1 MSKSNNINRR
11 RFLKKA
17 AGAVG
22 GAVAFPYIV
31 SSSSLGKAGSVAP
44 SNRVV
49 MGCIGMGIQGTRNM
63 QAFLKHKDAVVVA
76 VCDVRESQRQKAKN
90 IVDEQYG
97 NNSCATY
104 NDFRD
109 LIARNDIDAV
119 SIATPDHWH
128 VLCAL
133 EAARNG
139 KDMYLEKAM
148 GLSVAADKALREA
161 VNRSK
166 VVFQFGTQQRSSHN
180 FRFGCELV
188 RNGRIGRLHTIM
200 VGTPPGK
207 GTPNQPTK
215 PVPDDLDYDM
225 WLGPAR
231 WAPYSYQRCRPF
243 DENFSWSVWYHIS
256 DYCLGPVG
264 GYWGVHHVDICQWGS
279 GRDHT
284 CPVEIEG
291 TGLFPRDGLTDT
303 ATNWQVELLYSNG
316 VKMIYLDNDSF
327 TRHRLALPGH
337 NQGVTFLGTE
347 GWVFVRR
354 GGVLE
359 TEPKSLVRSVI
370 GADEIHLAASPGGHH
385 RNFLDCVKTRR
396 KTVCP
401 IESSVRTD
409 TACHLTDIA
418 IRLKRKLFWDP
429 EVEEFINDPE
439 ANRMLT
445 RPMRGPWH
453 L

>member
-1 MSKSNNINRR
+1 MLKNNNINRR

-17 AGAVG
+17 AATAAGAVG
-22 GAVAFPYIV
+22 FPYVI
-31 SSSSLGKAGSVAP
+31 SASSLGKADSIAAGE
-44 SNRVV
+44 RIV
-49 MGCIGMGIQGTRNM
+49 MGCIGMGIQGTWNM
-63 QAFLKHKDAVVVA
+63 RAFLKHKDAVVVA

-90 IVDEQYG
+90 IVDQHYG
-97 NNSCATY
+97 GNSCATY
-104 NDFRD
+104 NDFHN
-109 LIARNDIDAV
+109 LIARKDIDAV

-128 VLCAL
+128 VLVAL

-148 GLSVAADKALREA
+148 GLSVTADKTLREA
-161 VNRSK
+161 VNRHK

-200 VGTPPGK
+200 VGTPPGRMV
-207 GTPNQPTK
+207 PNQPTE

-225 WLGPAR
+225 WLGSAP

-243 DENFSWSVWYHIS
+243 DESFGWSVWYHIS

-264 GYWGVHHVDICQWGS
+264 GYWGVHHVDIGQWGS

-284 CPVEIEG
+284 CPIEIEG
-291 TGLFPRDGLTDT
+291 TGLFPMDGLTNT
-303 ATNWQVELLYSNG
+303 ATNWQVELNYANG
-316 VKMIYLDNDSF
+316 VKMIYVDNE
-327 TRHRLALPGH
+327 TIARHPLALPGH

-354 GGVLE
+354 GGVIE

-370 GADEIHLAASPGGHH
+370 GPDEIHLAQSTAGHH

-409 TACHLTDIA
+409 TLCHLTDIA
-418 IRLKRKLFWDP
+418 IRLKRKLFWNP
-429 EVEEFINDPE
+429 ETEQFINDPE

-445 RPMRGPWH
+445 RPMRSPWR

>member
-17 AGAVG
+17 SGAIAGA
-22 GAVAFPYIV
+22 AAFPYVV

-49 MGCIGMGIQGTRNM
+49 MGCIGMGSQGTRNM
-63 QAFLKHKDAVVVA
+63 QAFLEQKDAAVVA
-76 VCDVRESQRQKAKN
+76 VCDVRESQRKKAKN
-90 IVDEQYG
+90 IVDQHYG
-97 NNSCATY
+97 SNSCATY
-104 NDFRD
+104 NDFRE
-109 LIARNDIDAV
+109 LIARKDIDAV

-148 GLSVAADKALREA
+148 GLSVAADKALRDE
-161 VNRSK
+161 VNRNG
-166 VVFQFGTQQRSSHN
+166 VVFQFGTQQRSERN
-180 FRFGCELV
+180 FGFGCELV
-188 RNGRIGRLHTIM
+188 RNGRIGRLHTVM
-200 VGTPPGK
+200 VGTPPGR
-207 GTPNQPTK
+207 GVPNQPTE
-215 PVPDDLDYDM
+215 PVPDELDYDM

-243 DENFSWSVWYHIS
+243 DEHFSWSVWYHIS

-284 CPVEIEG
+284 CPIEIEG
-291 TGLFPRDGLTDT
+291 RGLFPRDGLTDT

-327 TRHRLALPGH
+327 TKHRLALPGH

-347 GWVFVRR
+347 GWVFVKR

-370 GADEIHLAASPGGHH
+370 GPDEIHLAVGTGGHH
-385 RNFLDCVKTRR
+385 RNFLDCVTTRR

-409 TACHLTDIA
+409 TVCHLTDIA

-429 EVEEFINDPE
+429 EAEEFINDPE

-445 RPMRGPWH
+445 RPMRSPWH